1 MKAMVKQGKLGWRR
15 IATGLAVFMVLRHT
29 VTFGSGDVTWTFTL
43 VNRTSHYLHAVLNN
57 RSLAYLP
64 PGGSMAMDVAAY
76 GVVVADVRYSPGQ
89 GIHASRSRV
98 IESQCRTVTSST
110 GTTSTDCNQSSP
122 DCGETSSTGTT
133 TSTTTCTPITW
144 SVFPADLD
152 STSAGGHQ

>member
-1 MKAMVKQGKLGWRR
+1 MKATVRRRSGWRR
-15 IATGLAVFMVLRHT
+15 IAAGLAVFLVLRHT
-29 VTFGSGDVTWTFTL
+29 MTFGSDEVTWTFTL
-43 VNRTSHYLHAVLNN
+43 VNRTPHYLHAVLNN

-98 IESQCRTVTSST
+98 IESQCRTVTSTT
-110 GTTSTDCNQSSP
+110 GTSSTDCNQSSP

-144 SVFPADLD
+144 SVVPADLD
-152 STSAGGHQ
+152 SASAGGGR